1 MWRKG
6 VANPCSRPGGGS
18 LSWQASSCRKLRDAA
33 WWPPCLASWDTGSVV
48 LRDLRNRWV
57 VWRGVETQFGGPKA
71 MTSFDRMLLR
81 MNPQLDFGRPNQP
94 GGSKARW
101 VESGEFAV
109 SAVRIILALGPLG
122 AYWIQPPAEGRDFHC
137 DRHSSAGRCCAWYI
151 EGVFSPPVLRRVL
164 LLYLCT
170 HSKSLRTTR
179 PAARSCF
186 LDHLL
191 PNY

>member
-1 MWRKG
+1 
-6 VANPCSRPGGGS
+6 
-18 LSWQASSCRKLRDAA
+18 
-33 WWPPCLASWDTGSVV
+33 
-48 LRDLRNRWV
+48 
-57 VWRGVETQFGGPKA
+57 VETQFGGPKA

-81 MNPQLDFGRPNQP
+81 MNPQLDFVRPNQP

-151 EGVFSPPVLRRVL
+151 EGVFSPRFSVVYCCCTYAPIPNLYVPQGQRPGAVSLIIYSITTRHAVRSSTDECSRAVTPPYL
-164 LLYLCT
+164 PPLFNYDDLLYSIC
-170 HSKSLRTTR
+170 
-179 PAARSCF
+179 
-186 LDHLL
+186 
-191 PNY
+191 